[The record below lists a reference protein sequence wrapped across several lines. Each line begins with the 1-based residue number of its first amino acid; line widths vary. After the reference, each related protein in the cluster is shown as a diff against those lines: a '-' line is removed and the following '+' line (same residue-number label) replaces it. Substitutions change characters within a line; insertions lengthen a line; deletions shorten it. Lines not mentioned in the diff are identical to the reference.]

1 MCYSEQWTESPIS
14 YLCVWMSTCLSLS
27 IGLPTSIYL
36 CISTFT
42 IIQFYL
48 SLYPSWFLYKCQI
61 STPRDLMKPSAYVL
75 GEISDPGWPNF
86 TLPSWLSLPHPA
98 VSQANQPSWPHNCS
112 EITPYVHI
120 LRTLLFWDVC
130 LLETMGLIFNSKYL
144 SYSHLPAWKFLVLYK
159 AE

>member
-1 MCYSEQWTESPIS
+1 MNWKPHFLLVCLDVNMSISIYRSTYIYLSMYLYLYHYPI
-14 YLCVWMSTCLSLS
+14 LS
-27 IGLPTSIYL
+27 IS
-36 CISTFT
+36 
-42 IIQFYL
+42 L